1 MYDALEEDE
10 FEYYFNENVEEVLYT
25 DTFLEEDI
33 IKICIKFKR
42 YIYILL
48 HDKKINLFIKDNDD
62 TDAIDLIQHLNDPEI
77 IKWLNKR
84 VSKKVIQKI
93 PNLKISPMKS
103 LYDIAKKHTTKD
115 FVSKKDF
122 LIKQNKMTRN
132 RYRTFL
138 NIKKQKSDIR
148 RHSSPNSSL
157 FYKKSKTRKRRNTR
171 SRKSM

>member
-1 MYDALEEDE
+1 
-10 FEYYFNENVEEVLYT
+10 
-25 DTFLEEDI
+25 
-33 IKICIKFKR
+33 
-42 YIYILL
+42 
-48 HDKKINLFIKDNDD
+48 
-62 TDAIDLIQHLNDPEI
+62 
-77 IKWLNKR
+77 
-84 VSKKVIQKI
+84 
-93 PNLKISPMKS
+93 MKS
-103 LYDIAKKHTTKD
+103 LYDIAKKHATKD

-157 FYKKSKTRKRRNTR
+157 FYKKSKTRKRRNSR